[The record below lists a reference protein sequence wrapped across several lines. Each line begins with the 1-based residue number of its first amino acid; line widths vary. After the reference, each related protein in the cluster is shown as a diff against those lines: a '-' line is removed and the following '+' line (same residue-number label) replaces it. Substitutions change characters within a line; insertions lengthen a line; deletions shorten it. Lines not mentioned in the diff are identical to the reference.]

1 MSCQHHHLSPAETD
15 ASPHAEREWSVDEIA
30 SMQSRSAMEME
41 TEPAGDGPV
50 PGPAIPSRPVSGRY
64 QGASGTSQLDLRVDV
79 DGRKPTMRVSGDLF
93 QSSGATVRYLG
104 SFIVNSPSLSATS
117 SQVTIRGTGNFSFQT
132 TSSVVTVTIPR
143 VPTLAAPASAR
154 VTFSDTA
161 GAVGSSFDC
170 PFASP
175 FFRTVQFEQ
184 DAVAGTM
191 PFNSY
196 NTAQLPSGGPGRV
209 LSVLSSFAEAGIEM
223 QPTGMSNTV
232 APQGAGI
239 DARWSNAEL
248 HASMQQQFSLWRNE
262 PQWRVWLLVA
272 TMHERGAGLRGI
284 MFDQQGRQR
293 QGCAVFH
300 DVVQGTSA
308 ERQRAQLRT
317 YVHELGHCFNLLHS
331 WQKSLASP
339 PLPNR
344 LNALSWMN
352 YVDRFP
358 GGEPAYWSSFPFQ
371 FDDPEVVHLRHAFRD
386 NVIMG
391 GNAFLTGSADLDV
404 QSFSDPIVDNSGLRL
419 ELEAHPT
426 VMLCEPVVV
435 EIKLYTTDL
444 RGRRAHTQLHP
455 DYGFVQIAIQKPSGD
470 VEIYRPLVEH
480 CVESELVMLDETRP
494 SLYSSAYIGYGK
506 GGFYFGQPGFYRIRA
521 LYHAPDGSQV
531 VSQTLTLRVRN
542 PRDKAEEDLAD
553 HYYGSDQGTLFYL
566 LGSDAEGLE
575 TGNKA
580 FDEVIDR
587 HGKHPL
593 SVYARLVRGI
603 NAGRNFKTILADKGL
618 CERAPEPE
626 TTINL
631 LSPVVSAP
639 RQTER
644 VDNITLNLA
653 TRRLARAQ
661 KRTGNEEEANAT
673 LDQMVRTF
681 HDKKLRPH
689 VLQEVEAQADRARAE
704 VV

>member
-1 MSCQHHHLSPAETD
+1 MSCQHHHSSPAGTG
-15 ASPHAEREWSVDEIA
+15 ASPFADKEWSVDEIA
-30 SMQSRSAMEME
+30 ALQARSAADA
-41 TEPAGDGPV
+41 EPAGDGPS
-50 PGPAIPSRPVSGRY
+50 PGPSLPSRPVSGRY
-64 QGASGTSQLDLRVDV
+64 QGLTGTSQLELRVDV

-93 QSSGATVRYLG
+93 QISGATVRYLG
-104 SFIVNSPSLSATS
+104 SFIVNAPAISATD
-117 SQVTIRGTGNFSFQT
+117 SQVTIRGTGSFSFQT
-132 TSSVVTVTIPR
+132 PSSTVSVTIPR

-154 VTFSDTA
+154 VTFSDA
-161 GAVGSSFDC
+161 SGAIGSSFDC
-170 PFASP
+170 PFVSP

-184 DAVAGTM
+184 DAVAGTT

-223 QPTGMSNTV
+223 QPTGFSNTI

-239 DARWSNAEL
+239 DALWSNAEL
-248 HASMQQQFSLWRNE
+248 HASMQQQFSQWQNE
-262 PQWRVWLLVA
+262 PQWKVWLLVA
-272 TMHERGAGLRGI
+272 TIHERGSLLRGI

-300 DVVQGTSA
+300 NVIQGDSPQ
-308 ERQRAQLRT
+308 RQRAQLRT

-339 PLPNR
+339 SLPNR

-404 QSFSDPIVDNSGLRL
+404 QAFSDPIVDNSGLRL
-419 ELEAHPT
+419 EIEAHPT

-444 RGRRAHTQLHP
+444 RGRRVHSQLHP
-455 DYGFVQIAIQKPSGD
+455 DYGFVQIAIEKPGGE

-480 CVESELVMLDETRP
+480 CVESEVILLDETRP
-494 SLYSSAYIGYGK
+494 SHYSSAYIGYGK
-506 GGFYFGQPGFYRIRA
+506 GGFYFGQPGYYRVRA
-521 LYHAPDGSQV
+521 LYHALDGSEV
-531 VSQTLTLRVRN
+531 VSNILTLRVRN

-553 HYYGSDQGTLFYL
+553 HYYGSDQGALFYL
-566 LGSDAEGLE
+566 LGSDAEGLRS
-575 TGNKA
+575 GNNA

-603 NAGRNFKTILADKGL
+603 NAGRNFKTILAGKGFS
-618 CERAPEPE
+618 ERAPEPE
-626 TTINL
+626 TTIEL
-631 LSPVVSAP
+631 LAPVVSAP
-639 RQTER
+639 RQGER
-644 VDNITLNLA
+644 LDNITLNLVN
-653 TRRLARAQ
+653 RRLARAQ
-661 KRTGNEEEANAT
+661 KRTGNEDAANAT
-673 LDQMVRTF
+673 LEQMVRTF

-689 VLQEVEAQADRARAE
+689 VLKEVESQAARARAE
-704 VV
+704 SV